1 MYSPQLH
8 RLLHT
13 LQHFLLKPKAS
24 TFLAWVYDWESHYTR
39 KMEWNIMEPG
49 DSGASGIGCVI
60 DDMYIPSDD
69 CEGNVYKFLL

>member
-1 MYSPQLH
+1 
-8 RLLHT
+8 
-13 LQHFLLKPKAS
+13 
-24 TFLAWVYDWESHYTR
+24 
-39 KMEWNIMEPG
+39 MEPG